1 MHVTIRLQGKAVII
15 LSEGATEKLTQR
27 LRQLVECKNLK
38 DKKALNK
45 YIHALW
51 EYTIL
56 VPGEGYPFD
65 VSDFF
70 DEHQDELE
78 IFINLLTEAFA
89 EVQKEEPLK
98 EAHVVQSYLDLLSEY
113 LEKLRNQSTV
123 PLQL

>member
-15 LSEGATEKLTQR
+15 LSEDATEKLTQKM
-27 LRQLVECKNLK
+27 RQLVESKHLTSK
-38 DKKALNK
+38 EALNK
-45 YIHALW
+45 YIYALW

-65 VSDFF
+65 VADFF
-70 DEHQDELE
+70 DEHTDELE

-98 EAHVVQSYLDLLSEY
+98 EAHVVQSYLDLLGDY
-113 LEKLRNQSTV
+113 LEKLRNPSTA
-123 PLQL
+123 P